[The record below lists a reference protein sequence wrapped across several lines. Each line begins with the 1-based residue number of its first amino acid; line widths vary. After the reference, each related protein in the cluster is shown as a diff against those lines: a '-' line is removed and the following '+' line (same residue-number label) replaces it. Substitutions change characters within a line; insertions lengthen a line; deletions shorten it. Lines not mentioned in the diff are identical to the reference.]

1 MNKIIRFLLLFII
14 VPGAALYSLHDGAL
28 TGDDANDE
36 KVLLRYEFKQGQIYE
51 YDRVF
56 SRSRTSPTGPNTT
69 IELDASV
76 ESDVTVLPVEVEGD
90 THVLVNKKTRRRGID
105 RCIQTVQGRRR
116 DVTMQ
121 IRMQLGHIFGPFA
134 RQDAR
139 CAKADGLGGVFGM
152 DMWNDGPMAAIAAV
166 MDVFTLPEGLVAK
179 GDTWKRTRVF
189 DRTRVTYEY
198 VYKGIEKKD
207 GVECHHIEGTFDM
220 VGPEGKP
227 VGGAEIKAR
236 VSLWISV
243 KEPHPVAASAR
254 IDMGDGGKGTATEEL
269 SLKLTGTEEID
280 PKRQDEYYAPVRLNA
295 KMALALQDNRI
306 KKARTS
312 LEELQKKHA
321 GYRFAKLA
329 EGAFR
334 SAASR
339 FFEAWRDA
347 VLTGDSDEFYKKNAR
362 RILEGGLTCTNDQG
376 TRKEAYNALM
386 LLAQFEKVSF
396 PLETLMP
403 VLMEEKSERVRAAA
417 AMLMAQ
423 DIKQDEDHLAAAV
436 LATLDSSPV
445 VRRTGMRALG
455 GFADRRAAEAL
466 AGMLEDKVASVKET
480 ALQSLQRLTGR
491 DFGPDK
497 DKWTA
502 WLKAAKKLSP
512 SSPPKRVRSD
522 LEQLVGE
529 YLRADGEKAEDVLA
543 RIKEMKD
550 VTFKGVSEALRKK
563 PHYRQ
568 MPVGML
574 SKLTVQ
580 TDGASKGAA
589 YSLYVPEDYA
599 PGTALPMIVALV
611 GGMGTSNANF
621 AAIWAEHGDGD
632 FIILAP
638 STGGTKQGIWWNS
651 GKYNV
656 IAAIEETV
664 SRYNVDTNR
673 IYITGHSNGGIGAW
687 HIAARFPDIFA
698 GLAPNAGFAGG
709 EGLKS
714 LDNAVLENLIHV
726 PALVQHGARDSV
738 IPLKNAEI
746 SVARMKEFGCDVEM
760 ITYPNLS
767 HRLKKTGDGRIV
779 QFLKI
784 IEFARGHNRDPFP
797 KRVVFKLPNEK
808 CASAYWLASVFKGK
822 KPGVE
827 GEIKEGNLVVIKTN
841 DVKTLTVR
849 LGDEMVNLNEEV
861 TIRLNGVEVFSG
873 KVERSIATLL
883 KSARETGD
891 VRRAWAAEMTFQVE
905 Q

>member
-1 MNKIIRFLLLFII
+1 MRRNIRFALLFFTLLTMSAGSFA
-14 VPGAALYSLHDGAL
+14 PAAPAEESR
-28 TGDDANDE
+28 DE
-36 KVLLRYEFKQGQIYE
+36 NKVLLRYEFREGQVYE

-56 SRSRTSPTGPNTT
+56 SRSRTSPAGPNTT

-105 RCIQTVQGRRR
+105 RCIQTVNGRPR
-116 DVTMQ
+116 DVTLQ

-152 DMWNDGPMAAIAAV
+152 DMWSDGPMASIAAV
-166 MDVFTLPEGLVAK
+166 MDALALPEKPVRK
-179 GDTWKRTRVF
+179 GDTWKRSRKF
-189 DRTRVTYEY
+189 GRTKVAYEY

-207 GVECHHIEGTFDM
+207 GVECHHIEGAFDM

-227 VGGAEIKAR
+227 VGGKEIKAQ
-236 VSLWISV
+236 VSLWVSV
-243 KEPHPVAASAR
+243 KDPHPVAVEASVA
-254 IDMGDGGKGTATEEL
+254 MGDGGNGDAAEKL
-269 SLKLTGTEEID
+269 SLRLVKIEKIAEKQRND
-280 PKRQDEYYAPVRLNA
+280 FYAPVRLNV
-295 KMALALQDNRI
+295 KTTLALQDNRI
-306 KKARTS
+306 KEAWTS

-321 GYRFAKLA
+321 EYRFAKLA

-347 VLTGDSDEFYKKNAR
+347 VLTGDGDGFYKKNAR
-362 RILEGGLTCTNDQG
+362 RILEGGLTCANDEG

-386 LLAQFEKVSF
+386 LLAQFEKVPF

-466 AGMLEDKVASVKET
+466 AGMLEDKVASVRET

-512 SSPPKRVRSD
+512 SSPPKRVKSD
-522 LEQLVGE
+522 LERLVGE
-529 YLRADGEKAEDVLA
+529 YLRADEEKAKDVLA
-543 RIKEMKD
+543 RIKEMKG

-580 TDGASKGAA
+580 TDGTSKGAP

-599 PGTALPMIVALV
+599 PGTALPVIVALV
-611 GGMGTSNANF
+611 GGIGTNNANF
-621 AAIWAEHGDGD
+621 AAIWAEHSDGD

-664 SRYNVDTNR
+664 SRYNVDTDR

-698 GLAPNAGFAGG
+698 GLAPNAGHAGG

-726 PALVQHGARDSV
+726 PTLVQHGARDPV
-738 IPLKNAEI
+738 IPLKNAEA

-784 IEFARGHNRDPFP
+784 VEFARGHNRDPFP
-797 KRVVFKLPNEK
+797 KRVVFKLPNDN

-827 GEIKEGNLVVIKTN
+827 GEIKGGNLVEIKTN

-849 LGDEMVNLNEEV
+849 LSDEMVNLNEEV

-873 KVERSIATLL
+873 KVERSIETLL

-905 Q
+905 